1 MSRQAVSGMRDRLGS
16 LLPRTLL
23 ARIVLM
29 MALVL
34 VVAHLAWL
42 QIFRVSERE
51 PRARQVAQQ
60 LVSVV
65 NLTRAA
71 LVTSQADKRFSL
83 LAELSRSEGIQIHIS
98 DPDEA
103 VPPLPNR
110 PFLQLVAAE
119 LRQRLGPDTRMAVS
133 RGGVRGVWVSFTID
147 EDEYWVMLPRARI
160 ERNEPLWWIGWGL
173 FVLVV
178 ALAGAY
184 FLVARINRPLR
195 QLTRAAAQVG
205 QGKIP
210 QPVDEAG
217 PSEISTLAR
226 AFNEMA
232 ADLKRL
238 DEERALLL
246 AGVSHDLR
254 TPLSRIRL
262 GLEMIADKGQDEL
275 KQGIERDIEDID
287 AAIGQFL
294 DFARLTDS
302 EPVTADGDLNALV
315 RSVAERYVRLNRN
328 VTMDLRPIPPLPLR
342 PLAMQRLIQNI
353 TENALRH
360 GGGAAEVVTGYTDS
374 SAYIEVLDRGPG
386 IHESETDQMLQPFT
400 RLDNARGGPGTGLGL
415 AIVDRIARAHR
426 GSVRLLAR
434 EGGGLRVRVELPLR
448 AVA

>member
-1 MSRQAVSGMRDRLGS
+1 MSVTGLWARL
-16 LLPRTLL
+16 LTLMPRTLL
-23 ARIVLM
+23 ARSVLM
-29 MALVL
+29 IALIL
-34 VVAHLAWL
+34 VIAHLAWL

-83 LAELSRSEGIQIHIS
+83 LADLSRNEGIQIHIS

-103 VPPLPNR
+103 VPPLPDR
-110 PFLQLVAAE
+110 PFLQIIAAE

-178 ALAGAY
+178 ALVGAY

-210 QPVDEAG
+210 PPVDASG
-217 PSEISTLAR
+217 PVEISTLAR
-226 AFNEMA
+226 AFNQMA
-232 ADLKRL
+232 TDLKRL

-262 GLEMIADKGQDEL
+262 GIEMLADKGQAEL
-275 KQGIERDIEDID
+275 KEGIERDIEDID
-287 AAIGQFL
+287 AAISQFL

-302 EPVTADGDLNALV
+302 EPVTPEGDLNVLV
-315 RSVAERYVRLNRN
+315 RSIAERYARLNRN
-328 VTMDLRPIPPLPLR
+328 VVMDLHPVPALPLR
-342 PLAMQRLIQNI
+342 ALAMQRLIQNVV
-353 TENALRH
+353 ENALRH
-360 GGGAAEVVTGYTDS
+360 GGGAAEIVTGVNGRR
-374 SAYIEVLDRGPG
+374 AFVEVLDRGPG
-386 IHESETDQMLQPFT
+386 IPETEAEQMLQPFT
-400 RLDNARGGPGTGLGL
+400 RLDSARGGPGTGLGL
-415 AIVDRIARAHR
+415 AIVDRIARAH
-426 GSVRLLAR
+426 GGTVRLLPR
-434 EGGGLRVRVELPLR
+434 DGGGLRVRVELPLTS
-448 AVA
+448 